1 MRNRVIEKNTET
13 RRNRQTDIKRE
24 NMRKVYREK
33 REVGGVGGKTKRN
46 RNREIKKKQARTE
59 RMEKSIK

>member
-1 MRNRVIEKNTET
+1 MRHRETEKNIET

-24 NMRKVYREK
+24 KMRKVYREK

-46 RNREIKKKQARTE
+46 RNREIKKKNARAQRE
-59 RMEKSIK
+59 